1 MYYITYNRQLL
12 DYAEKE
18 EISRIEGMIETIP
31 TNESIDK
38 KIEKMIQRIIQVET
52 ESQARKDDYV
62 LSHSHDYDTNEIRQ
76 SLLELQTNTFN
87 SIGALEEWREA
98 LEEDL
103 DMIKVDLDSNIV
115 RRDEWNKFIEHAE
128 GFATGDITEQI
139 MHDIRGSQ
147 SQIDKLVRDA
157 KKLYDVQ
164 GKHEDVINKK
174 AEKTDVSAM
183 QEFNAITYA
192 TNEIMHMKNKEITQ
206 DAKETKEMV
215 AKNTRQLV
223 TKVDRMES
231 EKQQDTI
238 LDMQDRLGDT
248 VAELGD
254 KAPIMDVTNL
264 RLAMENMQHQLTFI
278 RNEIEGIKSISKKS
292 SEMAE
297 DAKIS
302 MPIPIASNAMMIPQQ
317 MAGNV
322 PLQQQAI
329 MNSQM
334 LNPTTAGTI
343 SIGKTV
349 AKQTTEA
356 ELIAYGHLG
365 SGRTSSVASPQPINP
380 GNIQQRQQLQGQ
392 DPAHIIKFQLKNA
405 MDQLNHLEKQHSKIE
420 RRLSNLKKEHEDE
433 ILNEEKEAEVDNEG
447 EGKKMEML
455 TASNISMGIHHI
467 AEDARAKTAKSKDAQ
482 IAAELTRAS
491 LLNRIGQHEDK
502 LILAAKRLDDQKE
515 LIRRL
520 QEQVEQAA
528 LQNLGHASEI
538 KAAEEEGAIVGEKN
552 VRPKA
557 IMKNSVKV
565 QQQQQRQLPI
575 QKEPEINLQQE
586 QNLPAVGVRCLF
598 CDRPARRIS
607 KHVGSTNKKNTNV
620 NMVRKSTRKESP
632 ENRQLPR
639 RPQTAR
645 ERSSRSSFNNN
656 KKKDKK
662 IRKSVN
668 MKIMDGTVAPPPIR
682 QSFRVSALIPT
693 NVATDGRRKKT
704 KVGYSSKVE
713 EDKEE
718 EE

>member
-1 MYYITYNRQLL
+1 
-12 DYAEKE
+12 
-18 EISRIEGMIETIP
+18 MIETIP

-38 KIEKMIQRIIQVET
+38 KIEKMIQRIIQVEA

-62 LSHSHDYDTNEIRQ
+62 LSHSHEYDTNEIRQ

-115 RRDEWNKFIEHAE
+115 RRDEWNKFIGHAE

-231 EKQQDTI
+231 EKQQNTI

-343 SIGKTV
+343 SIGQTV

-405 MDQLNHLEKQHSKIE
+405 MNQLNHLEEQHSKIE

-447 EGKKMEML
+447 EGKKMEMS
-455 TASNISMGIHHI
+455 SNISMGVHHI
-467 AEDARAKTAKSKDAQ
+467 AKDAHVKTAKRKDAQ

-528 LQNLGHASEI
+528 LQNLGRASEI
-538 KAAEEEGAIVGEKN
+538 KAAEEEGAIVSEKN